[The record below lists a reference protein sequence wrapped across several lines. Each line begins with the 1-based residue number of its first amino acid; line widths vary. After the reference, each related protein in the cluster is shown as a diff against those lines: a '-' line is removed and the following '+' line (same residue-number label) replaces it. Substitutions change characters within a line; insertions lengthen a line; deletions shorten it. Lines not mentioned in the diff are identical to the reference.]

1 MSPVTKSSVTARLI
15 LALFDPL
22 EDNPRLRR
30 PRDVGEDTPQ
40 NRAFA
45 RRVIGHYNR
54 LTAQRDDIWLCLGV
68 FRVET
73 SMKAGRAFDPKSRDG
88 SLVSS
93 LSFNRLQRG

>member
-68 FRVET
+68 FRV
-73 SMKAGRAFDPKSRDG
+73 DPKCVTHNALPYMTNGAKIRWSK
-88 SLVSS
+88 
-93 LSFNRLQRG
+93 